1 MMNKSTF
8 PYLPFDPNKFPFFYG
23 WVIILIGTVGVLM
36 STPGQT
42 IGLSTFTDSLIEALM
57 INRDQLSLAYMFGTI
72 SSSLLLT
79 RAGKLYDRY
88 GVRPVA
94 ILASVGLAFGLLY
107 LSQIDL
113 VTQIVADRLALQNT
127 LYAAFPLVLLGFLCI
142 RFFGQGVLTLVS
154 RTMMMKWFDERRGL
168 ALGFSNVMMVLG
180 FSYAPVV
187 FEYLIQGYGWRAAW
201 QYMAVALLFVFPI
214 IIFCFFRND
223 PRDVGLTP
231 DGNFLKTKNANQ
243 PIRFPVSKDYELK
256 EVRRTFTF
264 WVCALFVSMTGLY
277 NTGFAFHI
285 VSIFE
290 QIGTPRAE
298 AIRIFQWS
306 AIVAVVSTLV
316 LSAWSDY
323 VRMRYLLYLKGMA
336 ALIGLLG
343 FIFLEQGAIA
353 YWSLVVGNGLLNA
366 LYSVIGAVIWARFY
380 GKKQLGAIIGQVMML
395 TVFASAIGPYLFSQ
409 SLSIS
414 GSYDTSGWIC
424 LAIYLSLAIG
434 AFWVKNPQLGKEE

>member
-1 MMNKSTF
+1 MNKSTF

-414 GSYDTSGWIC
+414 GSYDTSCWIC